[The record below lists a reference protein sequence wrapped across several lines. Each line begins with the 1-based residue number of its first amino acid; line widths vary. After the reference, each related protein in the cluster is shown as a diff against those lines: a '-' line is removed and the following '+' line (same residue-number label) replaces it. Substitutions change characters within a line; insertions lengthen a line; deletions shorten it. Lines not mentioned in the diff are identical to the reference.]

1 MRITGGNLKGRRLK
15 PFKWDGTKPSTD
27 KTRQALL
34 NILGPGLDFSELN
47 ILDCY
52 AGTGIVSLE
61 FLSRG
66 ADSVTSVDRY
76 EKCIDYMR
84 DVKKDLNLGN
94 WQIKQSD
101 VFKFLKGS
109 DLSFNL
115 IFADPPYLDDQIDEF
130 VDFIME
136 DNILS
141 KNGIFVLE
149 HLANRSFNRMELFK
163 SKKYGDSMLS
173 FYKKI

>member
-1 MRITGGNLKGRRLK
+1 MRITGGDLKGRRLK

-27 KTRQALL
+27 KTRQALI
-34 NILGPGLDFSELN
+34 NILGPDFGYSELSV
-47 ILDCY
+47 LDCY

-66 ADSVTSVDRY
+66 AAHVTSVDRY
-76 EKCIDYMR
+76 SKCVDYMR
-84 DVKKDLNLGN
+84 DVKKDLGLSN
-94 WQIKQSD
+94 WETKKSE
-101 VFKFLKGS
+101 VFRFLKETNLTF
-109 DLSFNL
+109 DLV
-115 IFADPPYLDDQIDEF
+115 FADPPYLDDQIDEF
-130 VDFIME
+130 VDFIIE
-136 DNILS
+136 GNILS

-149 HLANRSFNRMELFK
+149 HVANRSFNRNELFK